1 MLSLKLY
8 VVTEKLSCDM
18 LDKVLKSPD
27 GRLTERQTKFY
38 MFQVGPEKSAQ
49 SFHFVK
55 KYELKGFCRI
65 GETA

>member
-1 MLSLKLY
+1 
-8 VVTEKLSCDM
+8 M